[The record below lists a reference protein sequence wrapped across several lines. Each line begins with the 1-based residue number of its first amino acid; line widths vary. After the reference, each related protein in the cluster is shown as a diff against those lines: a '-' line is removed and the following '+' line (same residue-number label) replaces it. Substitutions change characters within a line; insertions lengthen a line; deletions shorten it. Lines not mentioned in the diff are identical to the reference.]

1 MSDCFLW
8 PNRLQNDDGTDQSLC
23 GSRRSEI
30 RLGVK
35 LDSESQIELTVMAV
49 KVAEFLLPGLDP
61 RCIPVH
67 LAEVSWI

>member
-1 MSDCFLW
+1 M
-8 PNRLQNDDGTDQSLC
+8 NVVTHVRLLLVAAQQITYKTMTAKTDQSVC

-49 KVAEFLLPGLDP
+49 KVSG
-61 RCIPVH
+61 
-67 LAEVSWI
+67 